1 MTRDIVDLDN
11 FIVLIEHSLP
21 GDQVI
26 DLCRFNE
33 DVIGITFYGSGNVQL
48 TASFQDDSE
57 IQTHTKGMSLSFFA
71 NGQVGFS
78 HTLLDDKPLQ
88 CVVICCSISNISKLP
103 DAERSIFETQLN
115 DLVNTQGDFAS
126 GPSFLMNGDM
136 INAVDKI
143 FNTQFTGL
151 NRLLY
156 LRSQV
161 SELLAHY
168 FALLESRDEV
178 KTDLAEAQKLMM
190 AKQILTD
197 SMEAPPSL
205 NELSKMIGLNNY
217 KLKKN
222 FKEMFGVPV
231 FKYLQNERLERAHD
245 LLRTGNVTTQ
255 EAAWMVGY
263 ESISSFSNAFTK
275 KFGFRPSEVKA

>member
-11 FIVLIEHSLP
+11 FIVLIEQSLP
-21 GDQVI
+21 GDQSI

-33 DVIGITFYGSGNVQL
+33 DVIGISFYGSGNVEL
-48 TASFQDDSE
+48 TATFQDDSE
-57 IQTHTKGMSLSFFA
+57 MQTHTKGMSLSFFA
-71 NGQVGFS
+71 NGNVGFT
-78 HTLLDDKPLQ
+78 HNLQGDKPLQ

-103 DAERSIFETQLN
+103 DAERSIFETQLA
-115 DLVNTQGDFAS
+115 DLLNATGDFAS

-136 INAVDKI
+136 MSAVDKI
-143 FNTQFTGL
+143 FNTKFTGL
-151 NRLLY
+151 NRLLF
-156 LRSQV
+156 LRSQT

-168 FALLESRDEV
+168 FALLESRGEA
-178 KTDLAEAQKLMM
+178 KTDMAEAQKLMM

-205 NELSKMIGLNNY
+205 NELSKMIGLNSY

-231 FKYLQNERLERAHD
+231 FKYLQNERLDRAYD
-245 LLRTGNVTTQ
+245 LLRAGDMTTQ

-275 KFGFRPSEVKA
+275 KFGFRPSEIKA